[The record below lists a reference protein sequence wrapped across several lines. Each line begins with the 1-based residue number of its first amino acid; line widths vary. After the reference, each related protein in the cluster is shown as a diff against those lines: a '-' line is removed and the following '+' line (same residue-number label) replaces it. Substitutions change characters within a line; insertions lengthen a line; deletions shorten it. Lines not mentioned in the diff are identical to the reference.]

1 MENFV
6 REFAWEI
13 VCLLLGSFVLM
24 AVGVMIGWLFHKK
37 KWADHQKQLDDLRK
51 RQQTFNFN
59 VTANIGE
66 KNVRAGII
74 RGSFTLGYMIIL
86 GRQSP
91 VFIPSAYFEQPDGSR
106 VPLDFE
112 GFDIPD
118 GVEEAG
124 SFGINVITEPDPK
137 KRQKDE

>member
-1 MENFV
+1 M
-6 REFAWEI
+6 REWKT
-13 VCLLLGSFVLM
+13 SFVSSRGRSFAFSLARSM

-37 KWADHQKQLDDLRK
+37 KWAHQKQLDDLRK

-91 VFIPSAYFEQPDGSR
+91 VFIPSAYFA
-106 VPLDFE
+106 
-112 GFDIPD
+112 GFPWTLKDSIFPT
-118 GVEEAG
+118 ESKKQAALALT
-124 SFGINVITEPDPK
+124 TEPDPK